1 MEGVMRASASLF
13 WLVGLLGLAAAPA
26 MAVTLRVGVGTGCD
40 QPTLQAAFN
49 VIRTQ
54 AGSHTIRINKGN
66 YAVPD
71 GMAYSPTVAQSAVFL
86 EGGYASCTA
95 PSPSGDPTTD
105 ADRAVFDGSGG
116 LPRSVLDLRLFGQL
130 GTFQIRRIVLT
141 GGDAF
146 VGASPDLNAG
156 GGLSVRGP
164 ASVLIGLGTTI
175 RNNGAGY
182 GGGVALIGGPVH
194 SGSVV
199 DKVDFFIDEGAS
211 ISGNSAAEN
220 GGGIYCGGA
229 NLPSETIDDRHGS
242 IVFLDG
248 TILGNSSKFGAALW
262 CLGSVEGGGG
272 LQPRPRADR
281 AAWILANS
289 ETPGFFGCAAGFA
302 TLDRSLPADADGYRV
317 VGADSNS
324 NGLLAITN
332 HSGKLPALCLQGSFS
347 LGTNTVPAGQS
358 RFRLNNLYLSDQG
371 GSDVIGLLLDKQLEL
386 EVRPSGNAVV
396 CSFFTPTSCVTLRNN
411 QYDSGTP
418 PTSATSDPLL
428 RATNGAQLRLIR
440 AQLAGNRSRLSM
452 LDAFLSASVRLDA
465 SIISANQVDVNTLA
479 SAQGTQFARSLT
491 TAKVRL
497 NQSTVLFETPLDRF
511 FRIEGTGSAVVLAS
525 ALASTAAVA
534 PANFGGGAAAANFTR
549 ERCGY
554 FRRTDDLAGT
564 TVVNDPGLGAFGLAS
579 GPSPELDPVSF
590 SPTSAL
596 LIDRCT
602 ASAAPDR
609 DYYGNAFG
617 LQYYAGSSV
626 FADIG
631 AVEAQLPNDIIFA
644 NGFD

>member
-13 WLVGLLGLAAAPA
+13 CLIASLGLAAAPA
-26 MAVTLRVGVGTGCD
+26 MAVTLRVGVGAGCD
-40 QPTLQAAFN
+40 YPFLQNALDA
-49 VIRTQ
+49 ISAQGGT
-54 AGSHTIRINKGN
+54 HTIRINKGN
-66 YAVPD
+66 YAVPN
-71 GMAYSPTVAQSAVFL
+71 GSIYEPSVTQTAVFL

-95 PSPSGDPTTD
+95 PAPSGDPSAD

-116 LPRSVLDLRLFGQL
+116 NTVSVLSLRLRGRV
-130 GTFQIRRIVLT
+130 GTFQIRRMVLT

-146 VGASPDLNAG
+146 NAQAQLNAG
-156 GGLSVRGP
+156 GGMSIIGP

-272 LQPRPRADR
+272 FQPRPRADR

-440 AQLAGNRSRLSM
+440 AQLADNRSRLSM

-602 ASAAPDR
+602 SSAAPDR